1 MNELPVIDRIFV
13 FVQRFLGSPR
23 GEHCKTLQRNVWRK
37 VVSMS
42 EKNHSEDYH
51 LFRCCLSE
59 IDLGNVDTR
68 EV

>member
-1 MNELPVIDRIFV
+1 
-13 FVQRFLGSPR
+13 
-23 GEHCKTLQRNVWRK
+23 
-37 VVSMS
+37 MS